1 MKNALA
7 TLAALLLTGS
17 ALSAQVIEI
26 HTPQPILVQPQPAP
40 AAAVTVQTI
49 PAAAVTVQTQQPI
62 VVNAPQPYASF
73 ESPIGFGLFPPI
85 QFPPTNASVAGLRLS
100 ILAAKNANVGFLDL
114 QPLVGITD
122 GDFTGIAIAGLWNK
136 VGRNAS
142 ALQIGGL
149 LNTVDGAF
157 AGLQIA
163 GIANVNSND
172 FSTDALQIACFNR
185 AGGISGGVQLG
196 VLNLAKHWSGLQLG
210 VINVAENL
218 NGLQI
223 GLANIIRQ
231 SHVPF
236 MLILNASF

>member
-17 ALSAQVIEI
+17 VLSAQVIEI

-40 AAAVTVQTI
+40 AATVTVQ
-49 PAAAVTVQTQQPI
+49 PAPATTVTVQPRQRI
-62 VVNAPQPYASF
+62 VVNDLKPLSTF
-73 ESPIGFGLFPPI
+73 ESPIGFGLVPPI
-85 QFPPTNASVAGLRLS
+85 QFPPANASVGGLRLS

-157 AGLQIA
+157 SGLQIA

-185 AGGISGGVQLG
+185 AGGISSGAQLG
-196 VLNLAKHWSGLQLG
+196 VLNLAQHWSGLQLG

-231 SHVPF
+231 SPVPF